1 MKKTLTCLLAL
12 ALVMALTACGAENE
26 GGFGNGFNTSWGSSA
41 AEEEKS
47 GEELPEEDKSGETEK
62 TPEEAPPKEPA
73 QEETP
78 AADSGL
84 RPEFKAAMDSYE
96 AFYDDYCAF
105 MEEYNRNPS
114 DLKLLAEYA
123 DMMGKLADMEEKFD
137 AWEGEDLNNKELACY
152 MEVNSRVTQKLLA
165 VLD

>member
-47 GEELPEEDKSGETEK
+47 AEERPEEDRSEEEETP
-62 TPEEAPPKEPA
+62 PEEEKP
-73 QEETP
+73 QETP

-123 DMMGKLADMEEKFD
+123 GMMGKLSDMNEKFEE
-137 AWEGEDLNNKELACY
+137 WEGEDLNSEELAY
-152 MEVNSRVTQKLLA
+152 YVEVNSRVSRKLLD

>member
-26 GGFGNGFNTSWGSSA
+26 GGFGNGFNTSWGSSVA
-41 AEEEKS
+41 GEEEKS
-47 GEELPEEDKSGETEK
+47 PEELPEEDESKEEEKSQ
-62 TPEEAPPKEPA
+62 EEA
-73 QEETP
+73 P

-123 DMMGKLADMEEKFD
+123 DMMGKLSDMNEKFEE
-137 AWEGEDLNNKELACY
+137 WEGEDLNDEELAY
-152 MEVNSRVTQKLLA
+152 YVEVNSRVSRKLLD